1 MIPTPLPATK
11 AGRVHDALR
20 EAILSGLLA
29 AGDTIDEVA
38 TAAEHAV
45 SRTPVREALRTLTSE
60 GLLVPGPRRQLQ
72 VVDVSPE
79 HRNEVTSL
87 RAALEGA
94 ATERSCARRTPD
106 DVDGLR
112 LLIARQRREAKGGE
126 PMAFLE
132 ADEAFHRALAEIAAM
147 PTLMQLLDQLGAFVR
162 LARVGEPTPQRHMLA
177 LTREH
182 EELVDLLEAGDPD
195 ALASALDSHI
205 RSTDL
210 RD

>member
-1 MIPTPLPATK
+1 
-11 AGRVHDALR
+11 
-20 EAILSGLLA
+20 
-29 AGDTIDEVA
+29 
-38 TAAEHAV
+38 
-45 SRTPVREALRTLTSE
+45 
-60 GLLVPGPRRQLQ
+60 
-72 VVDVSPE
+72 
-79 HRNEVTSL
+79 
-87 RAALEGA
+87 
-94 ATERSCARRTPD
+94 
-106 DVDGLR
+106 
-112 LLIARQRREAKGGE
+112 
-126 PMAFLE
+126 MAFLE

-182 EELVDLLEAGDPD
+182 EELVDLLEAGAPD